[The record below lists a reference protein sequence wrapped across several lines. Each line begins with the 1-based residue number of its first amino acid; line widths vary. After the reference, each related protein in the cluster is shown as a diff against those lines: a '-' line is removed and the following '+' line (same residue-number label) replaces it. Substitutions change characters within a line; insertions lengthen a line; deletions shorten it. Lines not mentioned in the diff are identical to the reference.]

1 MYFNNDKLEFTTSD
15 VYGNVMLMT
24 VQKEILI
31 KQFKLSLGTCIT
43 KLDVLRLLN
52 HPVVE
57 SIDKL
62 QRKCSILAMY
72 SKRL

>member
-31 KQFKLSLGTCIT
+31 KQFKLSLGT
-43 KLDVLRLLN
+43 
-52 HPVVE
+52 E
-57 SIDKL
+57 SG
-62 QRKCSILAMY
+62 QFW
-72 SKRL
+72 